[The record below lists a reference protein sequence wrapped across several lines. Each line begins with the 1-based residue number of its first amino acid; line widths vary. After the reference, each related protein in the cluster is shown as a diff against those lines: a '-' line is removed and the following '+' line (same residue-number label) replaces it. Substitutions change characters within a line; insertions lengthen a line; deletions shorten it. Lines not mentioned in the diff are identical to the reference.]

1 MRILWT
7 DEALDDLE
15 EILAYYYLEA
25 SPRTAAAV
33 ERRIIAEVESLPPYP
48 ERIRESE
55 RVPGARELV
64 LDNRGLA
71 ITRVTD
77 ADGRELPFEVGTAKE
92 GMGAPLTIAIGP
104 GPAQRRIA
112 IQYSAA
118 PGAEAC
124 AARYREG

>member
-25 SPRTAAAV
+25 SPRTAGAI

-64 LDNRGLA
+64 VNKLPYVVFVQLRDDA
-71 ITRVTD
+71 IVVLNVVHTKRQ
-77 ADGRELPFEVGTAKE
+77 F
-92 GMGAPLTIAIGP
+92 
-104 GPAQRRIA
+104 PA
-112 IQYSAA
+112 
-118 PGAEAC
+118 
-124 AARYREG
+124 